1 MKYIYLIELKSNKYY
16 VELSNKIIN
25 NLKTDF
31 YRFNYPWTRKYEPV
45 RIIEIIMIED
55 VDIDNKLDEFVEK
68 YMNKYGME
76 NVRGGKYD
84 SINLE
89 NENENEKLK
98 FKLIDNNYVGDN
110 KRNDNSFIKVWFC
123 NYCGQDFTNKE
134 LAIKHEEI
142 CHKKY
147 NVKSNDNCC
156 MNFICCL

>member
-25 NLKTDF
+25 DLKTDF
-31 YRFNYPWTRKYEPV
+31 FRFNYPWTRKYEPV
-45 RIIEIIMIED
+45 KIIEIIMIED
-55 VDIDNKLDEFVEK
+55 CDINKLDEFVEK
-68 YMNKYGME
+68 YMSIYGME

-84 SINLE
+84 SIIL
-89 NENENEKLK
+89 ENENEKLK
-98 FKLIDNNYVGDN
+98 LKLIDNNYVGDN
-110 KRNDNSFIKVWFC
+110 KRNDNSLIKVWFC

-134 LAIKHEEI
+134 LAIKHEEN